1 MNTLAPLH
9 KVHLKIQF
17 GAVESGADRGSDEVK
32 DWESEG
38 VGSRESF
45 LSFIMKPIHNPFIW
59 DTGEKLHGAFLSI
72 TNQTNYPE
80 LSWRTE
86 IYSVFYHVPSAY
98 IQQTTTGYIR
108 YLQDCRCFKYSQH
121 PELSKKVKHNHT
133 KVNERHL
140 KYQKI
145 EIKKKKQ
152 KVLLLKVPKHQ
163 NSVWY
168 SIINLNL
175 MWCCMVLHHQGD
187 KYSFVLRTTNEIE
200 LFL

>member
-1 MNTLAPLH
+1 MNTLASLH

-145 EIKKKKQ
+145 EIKKKAKSITFKSAKTSELCLIQ
-152 KVLLLKVPKHQ
+152 YNQPKPHVVLYGTAPPGRQIQFCVE
-163 NSVWY
+163 N
-168 SIINLNL
+168 N
-175 MWCCMVLHHQGD
+175 
-187 KYSFVLRTTNEIE
+187 
-200 LFL
+200 